1 MTSKTYKLDIKD
13 VAKGLLIAI
22 LTSGLDYLAQSLL
35 LDDFSFKRVLL
46 AGLSGGVAYIVNRFL
61 SNEKGELL
69 KHGG

>member
-46 AGLSGGVAYIVNRFL
+46 AGAYGYLVGLHIISPFHFL
-61 SNEKGELL
+61 ITKKL
-69 KHGG
+69 

>member
-1 MTSKTYKLDIKD
+1 MTSQTYKLDIKD

-46 AGLSGGVAYIVNRFL
+46 AGASGGVAYIVNRFL

-69 KHGG
+69 KK